1 MTPEQASRR
10 YLLVD
15 QKAQRRRREAG
26 LCVSCHQPV
35 TEINPSTGRLYW
47 RCAAHRKMATRASER
62 WGRALRSSRL
72 SAGLCRECGC
82 EADRNPGTGNAYA
95 LCRDC
100 RIRSAAY
107 QTRRREREKAAR
119 VKATLAQWEQERRA
133 RRSTFR

>member
-10 YLLVD
+10 YLRVD
-15 QKAQRRRREAG
+15 KPAQARRRQAG
-26 LCVSCHQPV
+26 LCVSCYQPV

-47 RCAAHRKMATRASER
+47 RCAAHRKMARRSSEK

-82 EADRNPGTGNAYA
+82 EADRNPHTGHAYTC
-95 LCRDC
+95 CRDC

-107 QTRRREREKAAR
+107 QAKQRERKKAAR
-119 VKATLAQWEQERRA
+119 VKATIARWEQERRE